1 MLLVVSLGTGRQN
14 EMNNNIIFRGVIVAM
29 FTIILGLSAFI
40 GSVFLDHLNS
50 IDNHIADITFR
61 VIKLEARIP

>member
-1 MLLVVSLGTGRQN
+1 
-14 EMNNNIIFRGVIVAM
+14 MNNNIIFRGVIVAM